1 MEPAGAPEYGGCG
14 GRPEDFVQSVGR
26 AMRVLEVVARR
37 PDLPVK
43 TIARLCALNISTTYH
58 LLRTLSSEGYV
69 RRRPDG
75 TYSLGDAVARRF
87 HDLMASL
94 ERPRNAS
101 PVLLGLAGRVAG
113 LTSYLTLLKD
123 ERLIVVEVATTPG
136 SPSLD
141 DFQVGL
147 DVQRHAPAL
156 GGLSDAALDRD
167 KRPGLALPVV
177 KQGRLSAGIA
187 VATALVP
194 GHEAEEPTTWALS
207 VACWGD
213 RVPPAV
219 CVCLASAARDLAA
232 RPATTEERR
241 PVGVVGR
248 AAR

>member
-1 MEPAGAPEYGGCG
+1 MEPAGAPGSGGCA

-94 ERPRNAS
+94 ERPPDAS
-101 PVLLGLAGRVAG
+101 LVLVDLAGRADG
-113 LTSYLTLLKD
+113 LSLYVTLLKD

-147 DVQRHAPAL
+147 DVRRHAPAL
-156 GGLSDAALDRD
+156 GGLLAAALDREE
-167 KRPGLALPVV
+167 RPKPAVPIVEH
-177 KQGRLSAGIA
+177 GRLSAGIA

-194 GHEAEEPTTWALS
+194 GREAEDRTWAVT

-213 RVPPAV
+213 RVPPPV
-219 CVCLASAARDLAA
+219 CVCLALAARDLAP
-232 RPATTEERR
+232 RPSAIEERR
-241 PVGVVGR
+241 RLAAGGR

>member
-1 MEPAGAPEYGGCG
+1 MEPAGTPGHGGDS

-43 TIARLCALNISTTYH
+43 TIARLCTLNISTTYH

-94 ERPRNAS
+94 ERPRDAS
-101 PVLLGLAGRVAG
+101 LVLLGLAGRAAG
-113 LTSYLTLLKD
+113 LSSYLTLLKD

-136 SPSLD
+136 SPFLD
-141 DFQVGL
+141 DFRVGL
-147 DVQRHAPAL
+147 DVRRHAPAL
-156 GGLSDAALDRD
+156 GGFLAAAPDRHG
-167 KRPGLALPVV
+167 RPGPGPPVV
-177 KQGRLSAGIA
+177 EHGRLSAGIA

-194 GHEAEEPTTWALS
+194 RQEPDEPTWAVT

-213 RVPPAV
+213 RVPSPV
-219 CVCLASAARDLAA
+219 CVPLASAACDLAT
-232 RPATTEERR
+232 RPSTTDERR
-241 PVGVVGR
+241 PLVAGGR

>member
-1 MEPAGAPEYGGCG
+1 MESAGAPGSGGGG

-75 TYSLGDAVARRF
+75 TYALGDAVARRF

-94 ERPRNAS
+94 ERPRDAAA
-101 PVLLGLAGRVAG
+101 VLLGLAGRAEG
-113 LTSYLTLLKD
+113 LSSYLTLLKD

-147 DVQRHAPAL
+147 DVRRHAPAL
-156 GGLSDAALDRD
+156 GGLLAAALDRD
-167 KRPGLALPVV
+167 QRPRLALPVV
-177 KQGRLSAGIA
+177 EQGRLSTGIA

-194 GHEAEEPTTWALS
+194 GHEAEGPTWALS

-213 RVPPAV
+213 RVPPPV
-219 CVCLASAARDLAA
+219 CVCLASAARELAA
-232 RPATTEERR
+232 RPSTTEERR
-241 PVGVVGR
+241 PVVAGGW

>member
-69 RRRPDG
+69 RRRTDG

-94 ERPRNAS
+94 ERPRDAS
-101 PVLLGLAGRVAG
+101 PVLLGLAGRAAG

-136 SPSLD
+136 SPALD

-147 DVQRHAPAL
+147 DVRRHAPAL

-167 KRPGLALPVV
+167 QRPGPALPVV

-187 VATALVP
+187 VATAIVP
-194 GHEAEEPTTWALS
+194 GHEAEEPTWALS

-213 RVPPAV
+213 RVPAAV
-219 CVCLASAARDLAA
+219 CVCLATAARDLAA
-232 RPATTEERR
+232 RPATTEEHR
-241 PVGVVGR
+241 PVGVGRR